1 MREEDE
7 KMGTLLRSFTTVTL
21 AELSGNLQDRY
32 DEKYL
37 IPVAL
42 YRELLGHL
50 TTHYRVL
57 DVDGV
62 RDYHYVSS
70 YLDMPGFPFFMAH
83 HNGKK
88 DRYKVRYRRYVHSGR
103 VYLEVK
109 HKINKG
115 KTLKKRMAVE
125 KESERPQGEE
135 ISFLQENTPFDPL
148 LMSVVLQASFS
159 RITLAAPSGEERIT
173 YDHNLLFRAGGREVP
188 LPGFGVMEIKHSGRK
203 HSSPMTDLLLRYG
216 ITPGAFSKYCTGIA
230 LLYPGI
236 KYNRFKPLI
245 LSLKK
250 KNYVTVATNSGCC

>member
-1 MREEDE
+1 MES
-7 KMGTLLRSFTTVTL
+7 LLQSFKAVTL

-37 IPVAL
+37 IPVAV
-42 YRELLGHL
+42 YRQLLEQL
-50 TTHYRVL
+50 TDRYRVL
-57 DVDGV
+57 EVGGV

-70 YLDMPGFPFFMAH
+70 YLDLSGFPFFLAH

-88 DRYKVRYRRYVHSGR
+88 DRYKVRYRRYVHSGK

-109 HKINKG
+109 HKTNKG
-115 KTLKKRMAVE
+115 KTLKKRMTVAT
-125 KESERPQGEE
+125 ESERPVGEE
-135 ISFLQENTPFDPL
+135 VRFLRENTPYDPS
-148 LMSVVLQASFS
+148 LMVRVLQASFS
-159 RITLAAPSGEERIT
+159 RITLALPAGEERIT
-173 YDHNLLFRAGGREVP
+173 FDHHLSFRAGGREVQ

-203 HSSPMTDLLLRYG
+203 HSSPMTALLLRYG
-216 ITPGAFSKYCTGIA
+216 ITPAGFSKYCTGIA

-250 KNYVTVATNSGCC
+250 KRYVTAATTAGCC